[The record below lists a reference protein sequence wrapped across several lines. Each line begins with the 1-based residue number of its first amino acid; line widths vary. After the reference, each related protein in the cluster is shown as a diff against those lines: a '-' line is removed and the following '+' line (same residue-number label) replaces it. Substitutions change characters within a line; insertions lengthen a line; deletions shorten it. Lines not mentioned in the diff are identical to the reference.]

1 MPLSKPALSAPQAFF
16 RADEATTRTPIAL
29 ATGLHVLVLYTIV
42 WYAVNIEM
50 RPGNETSSKAS
61 LSQDER
67 KYMVKKQTSIRMS
80 DTAKELVVLL
90 AERLGISQSAVLE
103 LAIRTL
109 AKREGIQEK
118 GVK

>member
-1 MPLSKPALSAPQAFF
+1 
-16 RADEATTRTPIAL
+16 
-29 ATGLHVLVLYTIV
+29 VLVWYTIV
-42 WYAVNIEM
+42 WYTVN
-50 RPGNETSSKAS
+50 
-61 LSQDER
+61 
-67 KYMVKKQTSIRMS
+67 MVKKQTCIRMS

>member
-1 MPLSKPALSAPQAFF
+1 LPLSKPALSAPQAFF

-29 ATGLHVLVLYTIV
+29 ATGLHVLVWYTIV
-42 WYAVNIEM
+42 WYTVN
-50 RPGNETSSKAS
+50 
-61 LSQDER
+61 
-67 KYMVKKQTSIRMS
+67 MVKKQTSIRMS

-90 AERLGISQSAVLE
+90 AARLGISQSAVLE

>member
-1 MPLSKPALSAPQAFF
+1 MRTKPLPARLS
-16 RADEATTRTPIAL
+16 RY

-42 WYAVNIEM
+42 WYAVN
-50 RPGNETSSKAS
+50 
-61 LSQDER
+61 
-67 KYMVKKQTSIRMS
+67 MVKKQTSIRMS
-80 DTAKELVVLL
+80 YAAKELVVLL

>member
-42 WYAVNIEM
+42 WYAVN
-50 RPGNETSSKAS
+50 
-61 LSQDER
+61 
-67 KYMVKKQTSIRMS
+67 MVKKQTSIRMS